1 MKFEEIKNIFK
12 PELLRVDDFIRKNL
26 KSNIGLINDIG
37 EYVLLYGGK
46 RVRPLI
52 AILFGKIFG
61 EVSDKTI
68 LMSSIIELIHTATLL
83 HDDVVDLS
91 EKRRG
96 KLSVNAMWGNKEAIL
111 VGDFLYTRSFQM
123 MVNVNDMDILKLM
136 ASTTNI
142 MSEGEVNQLIHQKKF
157 DISETNYFNIIK
169 CKTAQLFAASSLS
182 SAILSKVDIKLCDAA
197 FSYGMHLGMAYQ
209 LIDDMLDYHTD
220 DERFGKNVGDD
231 IFGGT
236 FTLPLIS
243 VMSNDKSS
251 KLKICDIISNGY
263 NKDDLL
269 SIRDLVLNSGALNYT
284 FDLAL
289 NHAKEAKRALSSIVE
304 SDYTRMALSLVDFVV
319 NRKY

>member
-1 MKFEEIKNIFK
+1 MKFEEIRDVFK
-12 PELLRVDDFIRKNL
+12 PELLRVDNFIRGNL

-61 EVSDKTI
+61 CMSDKTI

-83 HDDVVDLS
+83 HDDVVDVS

-136 ASTTNI
+136 AATTNI
-142 MSEGEVNQLIHQKKF
+142 MSEGEVNQLIHQKNF
-157 DISETNYFNIIK
+157 DISEEDYFNIIK

-182 SAILSKVDIKLCDAA
+182 SAILAKVDTKLCDAA

-236 FTLPLIS
+236 FTLPLIYA
-243 VMSNDKSS
+243 MSNDKSS

-269 SIRDLVLNSGALNYT
+269 SIRDMVLNSGALNYT
-284 FDLAL
+284 FDVAL
-289 NHAKEAKRALSSIVE
+289 NHVKESKKALSSIAE
-304 SDYTRMALSLVDFVV
+304 SDYTRMASSLVDFVV
-319 NRKY
+319 SRQY

>member
-1 MKFEEIKNIFK
+1 MKFEEIRDSVK
-12 PELLRVDDFIRKNL
+12 PELLLVDNFIRENL

-37 EYVLLYGGK
+37 TYVLLYGGK

-52 AILFGKIFG
+52 TILFGKIFG
-61 EVSDKTI
+61 CMSDKNI
-68 LMSSIIELIHTATLL
+68 IMSSVVELIHTATLL
-83 HDDVVDLS
+83 HDDVVDVS

-123 MVNVNDMDILKLM
+123 MVSVNNLDVLKLM
-136 ASTTNI
+136 ATTTNI
-142 MSEGEVNQLIHQKKF
+142 MSEGEVSQLIHQKNF
-157 DISETNYFNIIK
+157 DISEADYFNIIK
-169 CKTAQLFAASSLS
+169 CKTAQLFAASSLA
-182 SAILSKVDIKLCDAA
+182 SAILAKVDANLCDAA
-197 FSYGMHLGMAYQ
+197 FRYGMHLGMAYQ

-236 FTLPLIS
+236 FTLPLIYT
-243 VMSNDKSS
+243 MSNDTSS
-251 KLKICDIISNGY
+251 KLKICDIISKGY
-263 NKDDLL
+263 NKADLL
-269 SIRDLVLNSGALNYT
+269 GIRDLVLKSGALDYT
-284 FDLAL
+284 FNLAL
-289 NHAKEAKRALSSIVE
+289 NHVQESKKALSSIVD